1 MDPNKALSDLLD
13 WADEN
18 ADTDETAQLFLSLD
32 EWLSKGGFL
41 PDRWKRLADP
51 KHCWNCGRP
60 LTDGEQE
67 TCCLVDEE
75 MGRPDLSFPAVS
87 PDLRPAFNAAKDH
100 EINLGDL

>member
-18 ADTDETAQLFLSLD
+18 ADTDETAQLFLSLND
-32 EWLSKGGFL
+32 WLSKGGFL
-41 PDRWKRLADP
+41 PDRWK
-51 KHCWNCGRP
+51 
-60 LTDGEQE
+60 
-67 TCCLVDEE
+67 
-75 MGRPDLSFPAVS
+75 RPDLSFPAVS